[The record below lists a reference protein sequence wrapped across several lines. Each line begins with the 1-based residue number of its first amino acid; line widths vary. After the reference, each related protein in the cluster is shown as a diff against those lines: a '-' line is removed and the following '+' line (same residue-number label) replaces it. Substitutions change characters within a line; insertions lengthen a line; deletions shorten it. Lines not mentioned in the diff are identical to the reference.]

1 MNNQKGS
8 IILLDSLFHEST
20 LVASSNTGKIYLWPN
35 FSSINHSW
43 DAHVGPIYSLSS
55 NNLILISGGSDCI
68 KLWRWSDIIYFCT
81 QDKSQPPTPIHI
93 LQTNQSSKSEVNALV
108 QHEGILYAAMG
119 KDCYEWDL
127 ASASN
132 SQTFKGHAQSILC
145 LKIKPDAFQPSLFT
159 GSEDGSLRI
168 WDMRTGST
176 QYILDCEKASVVSDY
191 SSKNTNHIS
200 TIDINGDW
208 LACGGGIV
216 IHSWY
221 LPVMQYSSYIP
232 IPSVQTLLYHK
243 NEIISAG
250 IGNNVE
256 SNLFSWSQEGKPL
269 SATKTSILS
278 IFSISKYQN
287 GHDTVFAVS
296 GVSDKVD
303 LFSSSQFLPLI
314 YSMSLSV

>member
-8 IILLDSLFHEST
+8 IILLDSLFHDST

-35 FSSINHSW
+35 FSSISCSW

-55 NNLILISGGSDCI
+55 NNSILISGGSDCI
-68 KLWRWSDIIYFCT
+68 KLWRWSDIINFCS
-81 QDKSQPPTPIHI
+81 QEDKSHPPSPIHI
-93 LQTNQSSKSEVNALV
+93 LQSNQSKSEVNALA
-108 QHEGILYAAMG
+108 QHEGKLYAATG

-127 ASASN
+127 SSTAN
-132 SQTFKGHAQSILC
+132 SQIFKGHAQSILC
-145 LKIKPDAFQPSLFT
+145 LKIKPDTFQPSLFS

-176 QYILDCEKASVVSDY
+176 QYILDCEKTSVVSEY

-208 LACGGGIV
+208 LACGGGIG

-232 IPSVQTLLYHK
+232 IPSVQTLFYHK
-243 NEIISAG
+243 NEIISG
-250 IGNNVE
+250 GVGNLQE
-256 SNLFSWSQEGKPL
+256 SNIYSWSQEGKPIAA
-269 SATKTSILS
+269 SKTSIPS
-278 IFSISKYQN
+278 IFSISKYQS
-287 GHDTVFAVS
+287 GHDIVFAVC
-296 GVSDKVD
+296 GVSDRVE

-314 YSMSLSV
+314 YSTSLPV